1 MNGSSK
7 KVCLLTGAGGRLGE
21 AFCRRYSGHYDIA
34 AVIRNRHPSAP
45 SQREWLVDPLAPE
58 LRVPENQSAAYVIRA
73 DLGEDAE
80 LERIVDVTLAR
91 FGRIDFLVNAAA
103 VSHWAPML
111 DGEQLYRSFHEQ
123 MDINVFVPLRLS
135 AMVGH
140 KFWKNRE
147 LENRHANRCIVN
159 VSSTSGLYIYPD
171 KGQSVY
177 SASKAALNYLTL
189 HMAAEY
195 GAIGIRV
202 NALAPTS
209 FPSLVPTEAVSD
221 ALMHVVET
229 TATGRIIVLDTNGEH
244 WQ

>member
-1 MNGSSK
+1 MNGLSK

-21 AFCRRYSGHYDIA
+21 AFCRMFAGYYDIA
-34 AVIRNRHPSAP
+34 AVCRNRHPSTP
-45 SQREWLVDPLAPE
+45 SQREWLIDPLAPNMA
-58 LRVPENQSAAYVIRA
+58 VPENQRAAYVIRA
-73 DLGEDAE
+73 DLREDAE
-80 LERIVDVTLAR
+80 LDRIVDVTLAR

-103 VSHWAPML
+103 VAYRAPML
-111 DGEQLYRSFHEQ
+111 EGERLYRRFHEQ
-123 MDINVFVPLRLS
+123 MDLNVFVPLRLS
-135 AMVGH
+135 ALVAH

-147 LENRHANRCIVN
+147 VENRHTNRCIVN

-209 FPSLVPTEAVSD
+209 FPSLVSTEAVSD
-221 ALMHVVET
+221 ALMRVVET
-229 TATGRIIVLDTNGEH
+229 GATGRILVLDTNGEH